1 MEVRH
6 GKPAILL
13 KMIQKTHFFVL
24 KICTY
29 QINVVPLHRQTK
41 KTNTAMRNETE
52 LRNAL
57 KELEARIDLHRE
69 CSYNTVIIAEVHALK
84 FALGEVCAL

>member
-1 MEVRH
+1 
-6 GKPAILL
+6 
-13 KMIQKTHFFVL
+13 
-24 KICTY
+24 
-29 QINVVPLHRQTK
+29 
-41 KTNTAMRNETE
+41 MRNETE

-84 FALGEVCAL
+84 FALGEVCSL

>member
-1 MEVRH
+1 M
-6 GKPAILL
+6 
-13 KMIQKTHFFVL
+13 HFFVP

-29 QINVVPLHRQTK
+29 QKKAVPLQRQTK

-57 KELEARIDLHRE
+57 KELEARIDLHKE
-69 CSYNTVIIAEVHALK
+69 CQYNTVILAELHALK
-84 FALGEVCAL
+84 FALGEVCSL

>member
-1 MEVRH
+1 
-6 GKPAILL
+6 
-13 KMIQKTHFFVL
+13 MIQKKHFFAP

-29 QINVVPLHRQTK
+29 QKKAVPLQRKQ

-57 KELEARIDLHRE
+57 KELEARIDLHKE
-69 CSYNTVIIAEVHALK
+69 CQYNTVIIAEVHALK
-84 FALGEVCAL
+84 FALGDVCSL

>member
-1 MEVRH
+1 MCGR
-6 GKPAILL
+6 
-13 KMIQKTHFFVL
+13 
-24 KICTY
+24 
-29 QINVVPLHRQTK
+29 NK

-84 FALGEVCAL
+84 FALGEVCSL

>member
-1 MEVRH
+1 MH
-6 GKPAILL
+6 
-13 KMIQKTHFFVL
+13 QKFAHIKKKQYLCSV
-24 KICTY
+24 
-29 QINVVPLHRQTK
+29 NK

-57 KELEARIDLHRE
+57 KELEARIDMHRE

-84 FALGEVCAL
+84 FALGEVCSL

>member
-1 MEVRH
+1 
-6 GKPAILL
+6 
-13 KMIQKTHFFVL
+13 MIQKKHFFAP

-29 QINVVPLHRQTK
+29 QKKVVPLQRKQ

-57 KELEARIDLHRE
+57 KELEARIDLHKE
-69 CSYNTVIIAEVHALK
+69 CQYNTVIIAEVHALK
-84 FALGEVCAL
+84 FALGDVCSL